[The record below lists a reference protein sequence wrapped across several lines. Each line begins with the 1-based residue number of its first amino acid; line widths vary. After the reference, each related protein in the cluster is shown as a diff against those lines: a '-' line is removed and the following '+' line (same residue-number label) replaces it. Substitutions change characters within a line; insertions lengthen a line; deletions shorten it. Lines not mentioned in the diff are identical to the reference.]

1 MIIDI
6 PELSDVEKICNTSV
20 YDAGITIRN
29 CTDVDLL
36 KRAIKHE
43 FDHGRRVTMIRM
55 LGRRVR
61 KLVRDSSGPDGHT
74 A

>member
-1 MIIDI
+1 MSGITI
-6 PELSDVEKICNTSV
+6 PKLSDVEQICNTSV
-20 YDAGITIRN
+20 DDAGIAIRN

-43 FDHGRRVTMIRM
+43 FDHSQRITMIRM

-61 KLVRDSSGPDGHT
+61 RLVAQENQTQPR
-74 A
+74 